1 MTSPRR
7 TLVALDM
14 LSDDINLLND
24 SQVNSELHFKLL
36 SDFLLQLKQLNDSV
50 QQESEAAM
58 RCLFVG
64 SQFEQAIGR
73 KSMLIVY
80 MKLLNYVL
88 TAWDATLKAEAIIN
102 DSFDDNADVRLELLQ
117 VKAIKAKSQLKTV
130 ASAMG
135 KQDYEVFC
143 NVLGLS
149 ADKWQWDT
157 LRARF

>member
-1 MTSPRR
+1 MTSPQR

-36 SDFLLQLKQLNDSV
+36 SDFLVQLNQLNVSV

-58 RCLFVG
+58 KRLFVG
-64 SQFEQAIGR
+64 SLFEQAIGR
-73 KSMLIVY
+73 KSMITVY

-88 TAWDATLKAEAIIN
+88 TAWDATLKADAIIN
-102 DSFDDNADVRLELLQ
+102 DNFDDNADVRLELLQ

-143 NVLGLS
+143 SLLGLT

>member
-1 MTSPRR
+1 MTSPQR

-24 SQVNSELHFKLL
+24 SQVNSELHFRLL
-36 SDFLLQLKQLNDSV
+36 SDFLAQLNHLNDSV
-50 QQESEAAM
+50 QLESEASTK
-58 RCLFVG
+58 RLFVG
-64 SQFEQAIGR
+64 SVFDKAISR
-73 KSMLIVY
+73 KSMLTVY

-88 TAWDATLKAEAIIN
+88 TAWDATLKADAIIN
-102 DSFDDNADVRLELLQ
+102 DNFDNSADVRLELLQ

-143 NVLGLS
+143 SLLGLT

>member
-1 MTSPRR
+1 MTSPQR

-36 SDFLLQLKQLNDSV
+36 SDFLVQLNQLNDSV

-58 RCLFVG
+58 KRLFVG
-64 SQFEQAIGR
+64 SLFEQAIGR
-73 KSMLIVY
+73 KSMVTVY

-88 TAWDATLKAEAIIN
+88 TAWDATLKADAIIN
-102 DSFDDNADVRLELLQ
+102 DNFDNNADVRLELLQ

-143 NVLGLS
+143 NLLGLT

>member
-14 LSDDINLLND
+14 LSEDINLLND

>member
-1 MTSPRR
+1 MTSPQR

-36 SDFLLQLKQLNDSV
+36 SDFLVQLNQLNDSV

-58 RCLFVG
+58 KRLFVG
-64 SQFEQAIGR
+64 SLFEQSIGR
-73 KSMLIVY
+73 KSMITVY

-88 TAWDATLKAEAIIN
+88 TAWDATLKADAIIN
-102 DSFDDNADVRLELLQ
+102 DNFDNNADVRLELLQ

-143 NVLGLS
+143 NLLGLS

>member
-1 MTSPRR
+1 MTSPQR

-50 QQESEAAM
+50 QQESEASM

-143 NVLGLS
+143 NLLGLS

>member
-1 MTSPRR
+1 MTSPQR

-36 SDFLLQLKQLNDSV
+36 SDFLVQLNQLNDSV

-58 RCLFVG
+58 KRLFVG
-64 SQFEQAIGR
+64 SLFEQAIGR
-73 KSMLIVY
+73 KSMITVY

-88 TAWDATLKAEAIIN
+88 TAWDATLKADAIIN
-102 DSFDDNADVRLELLQ
+102 DNFDNNADVRLELLQ

-143 NVLGLS
+143 NLLGLT

>member
-1 MTSPRR
+1 
-7 TLVALDM
+7 M

-36 SDFLLQLKQLNDSV
+36 SDFLVQLNQLNDSV
-50 QQESEAAM
+50 QLESEAAM
-58 RCLFVG
+58 KRLFVG
-64 SQFEQAIGR
+64 SLFEQAIGR
-73 KSMLIVY
+73 KSMVTVY

-88 TAWDATLKAEAIIN
+88 TAWDATLKADEIIN
-102 DSFDDNADVRLELLQ
+102 DNFDNNADVRLELLQ

-135 KQDYEVFC
+135 KQDYKAFC
-143 NVLGLS
+143 SLLGLT

>member
-1 MTSPRR
+1 MTSPQR

-36 SDFLLQLKQLNDSV
+36 SDFLVQLNQLNESV

-58 RCLFVG
+58 KRLFVG
-64 SQFEQAIGR
+64 SLFERPIGR
-73 KSMLIVY
+73 KSMITVY

-88 TAWDATLKAEAIIN
+88 TAWDATLKADAIIN
-102 DSFDDNADVRLELLQ
+102 DNFDNNADVRLELLQ

-143 NVLGLS
+143 NLLGLS